1 MYPGSIELFSREFH
15 QRPVPQLMR
24 AFKVARLCCPVQR
37 QLLMPN
43 AAALQEF
50 ENFPFVDDNTIAN
63 LAVELPAY
71 VAAEDDIV
79 DLSKEQQ
86 LAWWTARHHTLPH
99 SASNPHSASL
109 FRRLLLIQP
118 SSAASKSVFSLLSTL
133 SSQQD
138 NALEHY
144 ILKHL

>member
-1 MYPGSIELFSREFH
+1 MYPASIELFSREFH

-24 AFKVARLCCPVQR
+24 AFKVARLCCSVQL

-50 ENFPFVDDNTIAN
+50 ENFSFVDDNTIAN

-71 VAAEDDIV
+71 LAAADDIV

-86 LAWWTARHHTLPH
+86 LAWWTARRHTLPH
-99 SASNPHSASL
+99 SASNPL
-109 FRRLLLIQP
+109 CI
-118 SSAASKSVFSLLSTL
+118 
-133 SSQQD
+133 
-138 NALEHY
+138 NC
-144 ILKHL
+144 

>member
-1 MYPGSIELFSREFH
+1 
-15 QRPVPQLMR
+15 MR
-24 AFKVARLCCPVQR
+24 AFKVARLCCPVQL

-71 VAAEDDIV
+71 LAAADDIV

-86 LAWWTARHHTLPH
+86 LASSSHTPPLCIQPTLRQLLGGYSSFS
-99 SASNPHSASL
+99 SA
-109 FRRLLLIQP
+109 LLLLGV
-118 SSAASKSVFSLLSTL
+118 SSAYSALCLLSRTMP
-133 SSQQD
+133 
-138 NALEHY
+138 
-144 ILKHL
+144 

>member
-1 MYPGSIELFSREFH
+1 
-15 QRPVPQLMR
+15 
-24 AFKVARLCCPVQR
+24 
-37 QLLMPN
+37 MPN

-71 VAAEDDIV
+71 LAAADDIV
-79 DLSKEQQ
+79 DLSKERQ
-86 LAWWTARHHTLPH
+86 LAWWTARCHTRPH
-99 SASNPHSASL
+99 SASIV
-109 FRRLLLIQP
+109 RRLLLIQL

-138 NALEHY
+138 NALEDY

>member
-1 MYPGSIELFSREFH
+1 
-15 QRPVPQLMR
+15 
-24 AFKVARLCCPVQR
+24 
-37 QLLMPN
+37 MPN

-63 LAVELPAY
+63 LTVELPAY
-71 VAAEDDIV
+71 LAAADDIV

-86 LAWWTARHHTLPH
+86 LAWWTALRHTLPH
-99 SASNPHSASL
+99 SASNPHSASIV
-109 FRRLLLIQP
+109 RRLLLIQP

-138 NALEHY
+138 NALEYY